1 MHLEMKLADQTSFV
15 QNRPMHDFIVVV
27 PPGAFASSVTLTLD
41 ILSTAAKLA
50 PRLGLPAPRWMVC
63 STAGGRVS
71 LGAGLSL
78 LTQRLVLPSDGR
90 ACWILPGLDVDDPVA
105 LKSSLL
111 QPEMAPILTALS
123 QHVAAGGTVAAS
135 CSAVFLLHAAG
146 LTDGKTLTTTWWLAA
161 TLRQRVA
168 GRCNVDPDRMVIE
181 DAPLVT
187 AGAALGHTDLLM
199 HLIGQRFGPELVA
212 AVAKA
217 LLLNQRQLQSPFMV
231 PALMAQ
237 GELVAEL
244 IAHIEASLPTPM
256 SVDALAQTMRMSTR
270 TLSRQVSKATGR
282 GPLHLIRT
290 VQLNRAR
297 ALLESSRCSVESV
310 AGQVG
315 FSDPTALRRLLKK
328 YLNATPRQLR

>member
-1 MHLEMKLADQTSFV
+1 MADQTSFV
-15 QNRPMHDFIVVV
+15 QNRPMNDFIVVV
-27 PPGAFASSVTLTLD
+27 PPGAFASSVTLSLD
-41 ILSTAAKLA
+41 ILSTASKLA
-50 PRLGLPAPRWMVC
+50 PRLGLPEPRWIVC
-63 STAGGRVS
+63 STVEGPIS
-71 LGAGLSL
+71 LGGGLSL
-78 LTQRLVLPSDGR
+78 LTQRLTLPSDGR
-90 ACWILPGLDVDDPVA
+90 ACWILPGLDVDDSTE
-105 LKSSLL
+105 LESSLL
-111 QPEMAPILTALS
+111 QPEIESVLAALR

-146 LTDGKTLTTTWWLAA
+146 LTEGKTVTTTWWLAA
-161 TLRQRVA
+161 TLRQLAA
-168 GRCNVDPDRMVIE
+168 GCCKVDPDRMVIE

-231 PALMAQ
+231 PALMAH
-237 GELVAEL
+237 GEL
-244 IAHIEASLPTPM
+244 IAQLIAHVEVSLPMPV
-256 SVDALAQTMRMSTR
+256 SVDSLAEKMRMSTR
-270 TLSRQVSKATGR
+270 TLSRRVSKATGH

-290 VQLNRAR
+290 VQLNKAR

-310 AGQVG
+310 AEQVG

-328 YLNATPRQLR
+328 HLNATPRQLR